1 MAKFRVRISLQ
12 RTIGVHYEVQCF
24 IAAFVHTNLQNI
36 EKQNDENNDQFIHSL

>member
-12 RTIGVHYEVQCF
+12 RTIVQCF